1 MKTQSV
7 TGLDPGSW
15 YAVYPPIRARRCSIV
30 NDVTL
35 LFRAQAADPSITL
48 YAGAN
53 NSFTA
58 EFTVDTIAFY
68 LKPLS
73 GSPEPGLIWS

>member
-1 MKTQSV
+1 MKTQQV

-15 YAVYPPIRARRCSIV
+15 YPVTPSQKAERVQIV
-30 NDVTL
+30 TDVTL
-35 LFRAQAADPSITL
+35 LFKAQASDASITL
-48 YAGAN
+48 FGGADN
-53 NSFTA
+53 TFDGHFTPNA
-58 EFTVDTIAFY
+58 VAFY